1 MPVTEKTVRP
11 PKIEIAAAPA
21 QYEPPLHE
29 IVKKRHS
36 VIVELDTPKTL
47 NTARFFEG
55 AKALHDAGIDALTM
69 ADNSLASPRISNT
82 AIAAILKEKQ
92 GIRPLVHITCRDRNL
107 IGLQSHLMALPRS
120 GLTRCLPS
128 RGIRR
133 KSATSRVP
141 RAYTICRQWN

>member
-1 MPVTEKTVRP
+1 
-11 PKIEIAAAPA
+11 
-21 QYEPPLHE
+21 YEPPLHE
-29 IVKKRHS
+29 IVKKSRS

-107 IGLQSHLMALPRS
+107 IGLQSHLMGLAAL
-120 GLTRCLPS
+120 GIDQVLAVTGDPS
-128 RGIRR
+128 KIGDFPG
-133 KSATSRVP
+133 ATSVYDLSSMELI
-141 RAYTICRQWN
+141 AMIKQFN